1 MTLSAETVN
10 EKKKKVFGDDPAT
23 NKLKIICNRPF
34 TKTTLEGR

>member
-10 EKKKKVFGDDPAT
+10 EKKKGFGDDPAT